1 MAPNKHI
8 IFPLDN
14 VEDVAQLVGIPYG
27 ELFHVS
33 MNRWNGNVVFAFQ
46 DHPEARFFIRLIVA
60 QLAEMVDMFDEDGYR
75 IANHGLIDYEDE
87 GRYEHFYGAP
97 PRPRPAAVPSR
108 PVMEVA

>member
-8 IFPLDN
+8 IFPLEHVD
-14 VEDVAQLVGIPYG
+14 DVAQLVGIPYG
-27 ELFHVS
+27 ELFRVS

-60 QLAEMVDMFDEDGYR
+60 QLADMVDMFDEDSYR
-75 IANHGLIDYEDE
+75 SPAHGLIGYEDG
-87 GRYEHFYGAP
+87 GRYEEMYGAP
-97 PRPRPAAVPSR
+97 PRPRSAVPQR